1 VGFDLQAGA
10 PGTDEDEAR
19 GSGQQ
24 QRFAGVSRRK
34 QEQLQRQE
42 M

>member
-1 VGFDLQAGA
+1 VGFDLQAGS
-10 PGTDEDEAR
+10 PGTDEAEA
-19 GSGQQ
+19 GSPGQQ